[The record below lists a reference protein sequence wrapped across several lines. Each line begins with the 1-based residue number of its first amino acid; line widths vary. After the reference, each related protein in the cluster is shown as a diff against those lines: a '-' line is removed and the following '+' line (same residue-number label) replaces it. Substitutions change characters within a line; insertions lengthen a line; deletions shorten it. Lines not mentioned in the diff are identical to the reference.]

1 MPQTPLLEIEH
12 LEIRGAAGAVV
23 SDVGL
28 TVAAGEIVC
37 VVGES
42 GCGKSLSALAVLDLL
57 PPGLSI
63 TGGGIRFEGKDVLP
77 AEARRKLRGRA
88 VGMIF
93 QEPATALNPVYT
105 IGFQI
110 GEMLPALSRAR
121 RKARIAELLDR
132 VGLPPATAASY
143 PHQLS
148 GGMKQRAMIAM
159 ALAGEPRLLLCDE
172 PTTALDP
179 TVGAQILAQIQAL
192 TAVAGTS
199 GDDGTSADDGTSG
212 DAGIG
217 VVLITHDF
225 HAVSRM
231 RGRIVVMYAG
241 QIVERG
247 PIREV
252 LDHPSHPYTTA
263 LLDTLP
269 RKGKRPGSIPGQ
281 VPPPG
286 MRPAGCPFTNRCSV
300 ALARCEAEPPPWQE
314 AGGEQQYRCWQDP

>member
-1 MPQTPLLEIEH
+1 MQQTPLLEIEH

-23 SDVGL
+23 SDVGFS
-28 TVAAGEIVC
+28 VAAGEIVC

-192 TAVAGTS
+192 AGTETPA
-199 GDDGTSADDGTSG
+199 GEATPGGEVTPGGT
-212 DAGIG
+212 GIG

-247 PIREV
+247 PIRGV
-252 LDHPSHPYTTA
+252 LDHPAHPYTAA

-269 RKGKRPGSIPGQ
+269 KKGKRPGSIPGQ

-286 MRPAGCPFTNRCSV
+286 MRPVGCPFTNRCRV
-300 ALARCEAEPPPWQE
+300 VLERCEAEPPPWLD
-314 AGGEQQYRCWQDP
+314 AGGGQFCRCWRDP

>member
-1 MPQTPLLEIEH
+1 MQQTPLLEIEH

-23 SDVGL
+23 SDVGFS
-28 TVAAGEIVC
+28 VAAGEIVC

-121 RKARIAELLDR
+121 RKARIDELLDR

-148 GGMKQRAMIAM
+148 GGMKQRAMISM

-199 GDDGTSADDGTSG
+199 GDDGTSG
-212 DAGIG
+212 DEGIG

-252 LDHPSHPYTTA
+252 LDHPAHPYTAA

-269 RKGKRPGSIPGQ
+269 KKGKRPGSISGQ

-286 MRPAGCPFTNRCSV
+286 MRPAGCPFSNRCRV
-300 ALARCEAEPPPWQE
+300 VLERCEAEPPPWRD
-314 AGGEQQYRCWQDP
+314 AGAGQKFRCWREP

>member
-1 MPQTPLLEIEH
+1 MPQPPLLELEH

-23 SDVGL
+23 SDVGF
-28 TVAAGEIVC
+28 TVSVGEIVC

-42 GCGKSLSALAVLDLL
+42 GCGSALAVLDLL

-63 TGGGIRFEGKDVLP
+63 TGGSIRFEGKDVLP
-77 AEARRKLRGRA
+77 SQARRELRGRA

-110 GEMLPALSRAR
+110 GEMLPGLSRAAR
-121 RKARIAELLDR
+121 AARIAGLLDR

-179 TVGAQILAQIQAL
+179 TVGAQILAQLQEL
-192 TAVAGTS
+192 AGAGPGSEPS
-199 GDDGTSADDGTSG
+199 GSE
-212 DAGIG
+212 GIG

-241 QIVERG
+241 QVVERG
-247 PIREV
+247 PIRSV
-252 LDHPSHPYTTA
+252 LDRPAHPYTAA

-269 RKGKRPGSIPGQ
+269 KRGRRPGSIPGQ

-286 MRPAGCPFTNRCSV
+286 MRPAGCPFSNRCGV
-300 ALARCEAEPPPWQE
+300 VQQRCETEPPPWRDENQ
-314 AGGEQQYRCWQDP
+314 GHQYRCWRGSEPG